1 MNEFEISEIV
11 DKINSVFL
19 NILYM
24 KPEDSIIKP
33 TVSLLED
40 LKNQLNQLFKENN
53 CTDIIYTINTDK
65 QFFGIKINPALSATD
80 TLTILLTDEKVKLNK
95 YQLEFDSKLFDLGL
109 TSEELTA
116 TLIFEVSSMMDSY
129 EVIDNVRSLI
139 DLHVLANDD
148 VINLRESAN
157 YSQLITYA
165 IKDTLYKVSSIMFKE
180 DPEEIIANKMIQE
193 ADLSDS
199 ALSAQEKI
207 ISSSYGIGDSVR
219 EPKTIILQWMFMVYQ
234 DMKHNSVIVKDTLK
248 DAKDFTGSRLM
259 KIEIDKTIQAIDN
272 ISTQT
277 VLEDCPIGKAFERK
291 GLISLSE
298 ISLFKSLKSNGLK
311 SIEDALYEYTIRAKN
326 CDTEEDAMFIIRSIN
341 TRLNILEDYIYN
353 TPELSETDRKHWES
367 VAQKYRQLREVV
379 VKKKISKKQ
388 YGLFFD
394 YSALDQL
401 DKSED

>member
-1 MNEFEISEIV
+1 
-11 DKINSVFL
+11 
-19 NILYM
+19 
-24 KPEDSIIKP
+24 
-33 TVSLLED
+33 
-40 LKNQLNQLFKENN
+40 
-53 CTDIIYTINTDK
+53 
-65 QFFGIKINPALSATD
+65 
-80 TLTILLTDEKVKLNK
+80 
-95 YQLEFDSKLFDLGL
+95 
-109 TSEELTA
+109 
-116 TLIFEVSSMMDSY
+116 
-129 EVIDNVRSLI
+129 
-139 DLHVLANDD
+139 
-148 VINLRESAN
+148 
-157 YSQLITYA
+157 
-165 IKDTLYKVSSIMFKE
+165 MFKE